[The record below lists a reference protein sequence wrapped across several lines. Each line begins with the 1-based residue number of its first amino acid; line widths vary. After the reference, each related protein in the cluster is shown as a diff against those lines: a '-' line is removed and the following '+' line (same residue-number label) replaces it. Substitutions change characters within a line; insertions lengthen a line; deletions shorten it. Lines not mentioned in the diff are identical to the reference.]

1 MMSHR
6 LKTIDTYILL
16 WGALL
21 TGTASFLWMW
31 NLEIFAGTFIGAF
44 LAFVNWVGFRFLMSR
59 LLHAKNRARFAVL
72 LGMKSIA
79 ILAVVAVV
87 VLYVPINMLAF
98 IVGLSSLFLGIFTH
112 SIRLAISGGETATK
126 EDF

>member
-1 MMSHR
+1 MGHR
-6 LKTIDTYILL
+6 LKTIDYHILL

-21 TGTASFLWMW
+21 TGASYFVWDLK
-31 NLEIFAGTFIGAF
+31 IFAGAFIGSL
-44 LAFVNWVGFRFLMSR
+44 LAVVNWVGFRYLMSK

-72 LGMKSIA
+72 LGGKSIA
-79 ILAVVAVV
+79 ILGIVALV

-98 IVGLSSLFLGIFTH
+98 IAGLSSLFLGIFTH
-112 SIRLAISGGETATK
+112 SIRLAVSGGETATK